1 MWGLKLLYLQW
12 FWSFSIS
19 KFARFGNHCIYL
31 SGNPKTTR
39 VTAIRIFITP
49 RKEQK
54 VLKPLSS
61 FIFIKNVCDRV
72 REGEGEANGT
82 IQFSTF
88 PFPPHIRTATFYAVS
103 LSQSLSSVP
112 VPVPLSLRSPF
123 SLPSPQIITP
133 TFYAMSLFLFL
144 FLSLSLSTSTSLP
157 HPILM
162 N

>member
-1 MWGLKLLYLQW
+1 MRIKSDQQKSASVY
-12 FWSFSIS
+12 
-19 KFARFGNHCIYL
+19 IY
-31 SGNPKTTR
+31 SNPKTTR

-72 REGEGEANGT
+72 REVERERTMVQSRLEFNLAH
-82 IQFSTF
+82 F

-133 TFYAMSLFLFL
+133 TFYAMSL
-144 FLSLSLSTSTSLP
+144 SLSTSLP